1 MKFGA
6 AILVT
11 LLAFSAFAGARVVVP
26 SLPEV
31 VTPDAEVC
39 TNIALNVNVARLQT
53 LTLSVAF
60 DSCVTNEV
68 LVAIVADAD
77 LDGDLSV
84 DEADIVFGC
93 DCGAWYRADLRTGE
107 IETATTNA
115 LVIGKRQFDPAW
127 NRLKVV
133 RRGFGEIGE
142 SVEKDEER
150 VRFDIRIRGRGQA
163 GHWGR

>member
-6 AILVT
+6 AILMVAF
-11 LLAFSAFAGARVVVP
+11 LAFSAFAGARVVVP
-26 SLPEV
+26 SLPGA
-31 VTPDAEVC
+31 VTPDVEVC
-39 TNIALNVNVARLQT
+39 TNLVLDVNAARLQT
-53 LTLSVAF
+53 LTLFVEF
-60 DSCVTNEV
+60 ESCVTNEV
-68 LVAIVADAD
+68 LVAIGADAD

-133 RRGFGEIGE
+133 RRGVGEIGE

-150 VRFDIRIRGRGQA
+150 VRFDIRIR
-163 GHWGR
+163 

>member
-6 AILVT
+6 AILMVA
-11 LLAFSAFAGARVVVP
+11 LLAFSAFAGTRVVVP
-26 SLPEV
+26 SFPEAV
-31 VTPDAEVC
+31 APDAEVC
-39 TNIALNVNVARLQT
+39 TNLVLNVDVTRLWA
-53 LTLSVAF
+53 LTIAVAF
-60 DSCVTNEV
+60 DSCETNEV
-68 LVAIVADAD
+68 LVAIGADAD
-77 LDGDLSV
+77 GDGDLSV

-142 SVEKDEER
+142 AVEKDEER
-150 VRFDIRIRGRGQA
+150 VRFDIRIR
-163 GHWGR
+163 

>member
-1 MKFGA
+1 MKSGA
-6 AILVT
+6 AILMVAF
-11 LLAFSAFAGARVVVP
+11 LASSAFAGARVVVP
-26 SLPEV
+26 PLPEA
-31 VTPDAEVC
+31 VTPDAEVS
-39 TNIALNVNVARLQT
+39 TNIELNVNVARLQT

-68 LVAIVADAD
+68 LVAIGADAD

-115 LVIGKRQFDPAW
+115 LVIDKRQFDPAW

-142 SVEKDEER
+142 AVEKDEER
-150 VRFDIRIRGRGQA
+150 VRFDIRIR
-163 GHWGR
+163 

>member
-1 MKFGA
+1 MVKYPQMKFA
-6 AILVT
+6 VAVIFVF
-11 LLAFSAFAGARVVVP
+11 LALSASAGTRVVV
-26 SLPEV
+26 SLLPEAAS
-31 VTPDAEVC
+31 PDAEVS
-39 TNIALNVNVARLQT
+39 TNIALNVDAARLQT
-53 LTLSVAF
+53 LTLSVEF
-60 DSCVTNEV
+60 DSCATNEV
-68 LVAIVADAD
+68 LIALGADAD

-133 RRGFGEIGE
+133 RRGVGEIGE

-150 VRFDIRIRGRGQA
+150 VRFDIRIR
-163 GHWGR
+163 

>member
-6 AILVT
+6 AILMVAF
-11 LLAFSAFAGARVVVP
+11 LASSAFAGARVVVP
-26 SLPEV
+26 PLPEA
-31 VTPDAEVC
+31 VTPNAEVS
-39 TNIALNVNVARLQT
+39 TNIELNVNVARLQT
-53 LTLSVAF
+53 LTLSVEF
-60 DSCVTNEV
+60 ESCVTNEV
-68 LVAIVADAD
+68 LVAIGADAD

-115 LVIGKRQFDPAW
+115 LVIGKRQFDTAW

-133 RRGFGEIGE
+133 RRGFGEISETVG
-142 SVEKDEER
+142 VDEER
-150 VRFDIRIRGRGQA
+150 VRFDIRIR
-163 GHWGR
+163 

>member
-1 MKFGA
+1 MKLGA
-6 AILVT
+6 AILTVAF
-11 LLAFSAFAGARVVVP
+11 LALSAFAGARVVVP
-26 SLPEV
+26 SLPEAA
-31 VTPDAEVC
+31 TPDAEVC
-39 TNIALNVNVARLQT
+39 TNIALKVDATRLQT
-53 LTLSVAF
+53 LTISVAF

-68 LVAIVADAD
+68 LVAIGADAD

-133 RRGFGEIGE
+133 RRGVGEIGE

-150 VRFDIRIRGRGQA
+150 VRFDIRIR
-163 GHWGR
+163 

>member
-1 MKFGA
+1 MKHLLIVLCLGLALA
-6 AILVT
+6 AH
-11 LLAFSAFAGARVVVP
+11 ASARVVVP
-26 SLPEV
+26 SLPEAV
-31 VTPDAEVC
+31 RPDAEVS
-39 TNIALNVNVARLQT
+39 TNIALNVNAARLQT
-53 LTLSVAF
+53 LTLSVEF
-60 DSCVTNEV
+60 ESCVTNEV
-68 LVAIVADAD
+68 LIALGADAD

-133 RRGFGEIGE
+133 RRGLGEIGE
-142 SVEKDEER
+142 TVEVDEER
-150 VRFDIRIRGRGQA
+150 VRFDIRIR
-163 GHWGR
+163 